1 MRVVLDANIYVSAL
15 INAKGNPS
23 RIILAWERGEF
34 DVLISEAILDEIG
47 RVLRYPRIVKR
58 HRQEENSI
66 QRFLRLLENE
76 ALLVE
81 PDQALN
87 VIKVDESDNR
97 YLECALEGKAQY
109 VVSGDNH
116 LLDIGE
122 YRGILILAP
131 VVFVAILSRDNL

>member
-47 RVLRYPRIVKR
+47 RVLRFPRIVKR

>member
-15 INAKGNPS
+15 INTNGNPS